1 MEIKRHHIN
10 PELLENVRKIED
22 VADKI
27 NQDYIKKF
35 A

>member
-10 PELLENVRKIED
+10 EELLMNIRKID
-22 VADKI
+22 DIADKI

-35 A
+35 L